1 MAALKVNRIGECDVI
16 RLIASGGFSDVF
28 LATHS
33 QHGQVAIKLHKPGW
47 EDRAMMEEE
56 IMQKIRHPAVVAVHG
71 GGHDK
76 RLGRRYTI
84 MEYIPF
90 STLGDRLKQ
99 GKLFAPDLVVA
110 ILRRTA
116 KTLDYVYGNSSVRA
130 HRDIKPAN
138 IFAEVRDEKLVQL
151 KISDFGIVRIK
162 GGFRTTAAFGDPDY
176 NAPEQIENNP
186 QLYGAGTD
194 IYSMGCLAH
203 ALLSG
208 APPYAGVSDLTTK
221 LKAHGRMP
229 PPDLSA
235 VAGKPLNEVLVR
247 CLARNPKDRFPSM
260 RSFVMALD
268 GVSGVR
274 GDESLPGPAPI
285 GGDAVPAR
293 SVSGEARSARPY
305 WWAGCGAAGLFLA
318 LFTMGAAA
326 LTVWLFSEDVIW
338 LWLGGI
344 SVGFAFL
351 VLFLG
356 GTLLLGIWLMRQ
368 HAAPAHMNRGGG

>member
-1 MAALKVNRIGECDVI
+1 MAALKVNRIGDCDVA

-28 LATHS
+28 LAMHP
-33 QHGQVAIKLHKPGW
+33 QHGQVAVKLHRPGW

-56 IMQKIRHPAVVAVHG
+56 IMQKIRHPAVVAVYG

-90 STLGDRLKQ
+90 PTLGDRLKQ
-99 GKLFAPDLVVA
+99 GNTCAPDLVVD

-116 KTLDYVYGNSSVRA
+116 KTLDYVYGNSPVRA

-138 IFAEVRDEKLVQL
+138 IFAEIRNEKLVQL

-186 QLYGAGTD
+186 QLYGPGTD
-194 IYSMGCLAH
+194 IYSMGCLAY

-208 APPYAGVSDLTTK
+208 APPYANISDLTAK
-221 LKAHGRMP
+221 LRAHGRKP
-229 PPDLSA
+229 PPDVSV
-235 VAGKPLNEVLVR
+235 VAGAQLNHVLAQ
-247 CLARNPKDRFPSM
+247 CLARHPQDRYPSM
-260 RSFVMALD
+260 RAFIMALD
-268 GVSGVR
+268 GVAGAR
-274 GDESLPGPAPI
+274 GDARPPVPDRISRSAVPGRSPSA
-285 GGDAVPAR
+285 PAR
-293 SVSGEARSARPY
+293 SPRPY
-305 WWAGCGAAGLFLA
+305 LLAGCGVCGLFLA
-318 LFTMGAAA
+318 FFLLGAAA
-326 LTVWLFSEDVIW
+326 LTAWLFNEDMLW

-344 SVGFAFL
+344 AVGLAFL
-351 VLFLG
+351 LLFLG
-356 GTLLLGIWLMRQ
+356 GTILLGFWLMQQNATPTR
-368 HAAPAHMNRGGG
+368 MNGAGD